1 MCATMAMQKDG
12 GGNVCA
18 PMCVRLHIPVRA
30 KRKGD
35 TLCDRLW
42 AAAGGVGGGDP
53 SMPPARRE
61 REGSENCDESVPR
74 FLPVSSPPPPPP
86 PPAAAKGRREE
97 RKSKLQRRYIESG
110 KEGVFPNSET

>member
-42 AAAGGVGGGDP
+42 AAARGERGGGGG
-53 SMPPARRE
+53 SINAAREERE
-61 REGSENCDESVPR
+61 RERGIGE
-74 FLPVSSPPPPPP
+74 L
-86 PPAAAKGRREE
+86 
-97 RKSKLQRRYIESG
+97 
-110 KEGVFPNSET
+110 